1 MPYLTPDEIP
11 EDDLCRPLSIPA
23 SSDWLA
29 FFGGALT
36 ELTKTYN
43 WQVWGAVSVEDTVAK
58 MQEIIDAWYTDACG
72 DCELPGG
79 DPIFRINPDTW
90 EIEQLV
96 DGEWVPPEGDFTIP
110 PTEAR
115 EEPTSEERRCLAAA
129 NAVNALSIMYEQL
142 ADSFAENQEL
152 SVAAGAFASAIAGAI
167 GAIFGIVVA
176 PLIALY
182 AAIFAVVYE
191 TVEYVTDDLWD
202 EDFTDKL
209 ECIFYECSLD
219 VDGVVHFDIQCIINQ
234 IGASTEIDYTFSEV
248 RLLLQVAYLLQLS
261 GSQMIDAAGTA
272 TAIDEAVC
280 DDCDDDWCFT
290 FDLTETDAGGEAVT
304 ENGCTAVWSSGLGW
318 YTTKGSPCAV
328 PTGASVLTAINLEF
342 AEAFIKRV
350 VVVGTS
356 LDRTTGTACAVAFP
370 AINRGGTPSVTCV
383 NITNG
388 DPHGTELIVNGLLTG
403 ITAEFQNAAASGVE
417 HATGTAVLKQV
428 TFYGTGECPF
438 GIPNCLP

>member
-1 MPYLTPDEIP
+1 VPYLTPETLP
-11 EDDLCRPLSIPA
+11 EETDCRSLLIPA

-29 FFGGALT
+29 IVSGALT
-36 ELTKTYN
+36 ELIKPYN
-43 WQVWGAVSVEDTVAK
+43 WEQLGSVTVEEAVEA
-58 MQEIIDAWYTDACG
+58 MQLMIDGYYEGCSEPCG
-72 DCELPGG
+72 LPGG
-79 DPIFRINPDTW
+79 DPVFRINPDTW

-96 DGEWVPPEGDFTIP
+96 EGEWVPPEGEFEIP

-115 EEPTSEERRCLAAA
+115 TEPTSEERRCLAAA

-142 ADSFAENQEL
+142 ADSFAANQEL

-191 TVEYVTDDLWD
+191 TVEYITDDLWD

-219 VDGVVHFDIQCIINQ
+219 VDDVVHFDIQCIINQ

-272 TAIDEAVC
+272 TAIEEAVC

-290 FDLTETDAGGEAVT
+290 FDLTEVDADGTPLTV
-304 ENGCTAVWSSGLGW
+304 NGCTAAWSSGLGW
-318 YTTKGSPCAV
+318 YATKGSPCAV
-328 PTGASVLTAINLEF
+328 ATGASVLAAINIEF
-342 AEAFIKRV
+342 AETFIKRV
-350 VVVGTS
+350 VVVGTT
-356 LDRTTGTACAVAFP
+356 LDRSTGTACAVAFP

-388 DPHGTELIVNGLLTG
+388 DPHGTELIVEGLLTG
-403 ITAEFQNAAASGVE
+403 ITAEFQNAAPSGVE
-417 HATGTAVLKQV
+417 HATGTAVLEQV
-428 TFYGTGECPF
+428 TFYGTGDCPF

>member
-1 MPYLTPDEIP
+1 VPYLTPETLP
-11 EDDLCRPLSIPA
+11 EETDCRSLLIPA

-29 FFGGALT
+29 IVSGALT
-36 ELTKTYN
+36 ELVKAYN
-43 WQVWGAVSVEDTVAK
+43 WEQLGAVTVDEAIAA
-58 MQEIIDAWYTDACG
+58 MQLMIDGYYEG
-72 DCELPGG
+72 CEEECLLPDG

-96 DGEWVPPEGDFTIP
+96 DGSWVAPEGEFEIP

-115 EEPTSEERRCLAAA
+115 TEPTSEERRCLAAA
-129 NAVNALSIMYEQL
+129 NAVNALAIMYEQL
-142 ADSFAENQEL
+142 ADSFAANQEL

-191 TVEYVTDDLWD
+191 TVEYITDDLWD

-219 VDGVVHFDIQCIINQ
+219 VDEVVHFDIQCIINQ

-272 TAIDEAVC
+272 TAIEEAVC

-290 FDLTETDAGGEAVT
+290 FDLTETDADGT
-304 ENGCTAVWSSGLGW
+304 PLTLNGCTAAWSSGLGW

-328 PTGASVLTAINLEF
+328 TIGENVITSVNIEF

-356 LDRTTGTACAVAFP
+356 LDRTTGNACAVAFP

-403 ITAEFQNAAASGVE
+403 ITAEFQNTAPSGVT
-417 HATGTAVLKQV
+417 HATGTAVLEQV
-428 TFYGTGECPF
+428 TFYGTGDCPF